1 MHKRSKQQT
10 EFHGLHHSS
19 VVEQGSVCQLISQRL
34 TNKWT
39 YLIANNIKMSQKL
52 DGVIQLSPNC
62 KQDKIGWVIKLI
74 QAGETQ
80 LIFVEDLQLDE
91 FNRQYL
97 QQLCAQYNVVIV
109 NLNHLTKAQN
119 VLVGPW

>member
-1 MHKRSKQQT
+1 MQKRSEQQT
-10 EFHGLHHSS
+10 EFHGLHNSS
-19 VVEQGSVCQLISQRL
+19 MRNKDSVTRLISQRL

-39 YLIANNIKMSQKL
+39 YLIASNIKMSQKL

-62 KQDKIGWVIKLI
+62 QQDKIGWVIKLI

-109 NLNHLTKAQN
+109 NLNHLQNPQN
-119 VLVGPW
+119 VFVGPW